1 MILFRSNSQLSRLV
15 PLVSATTILSFTAV
29 LHLASSRILSLI
41 SITIT
46 KTFKNLSKQ
55 RSLRKTASSAMMSG
69 SGFSLKGMPSVG
81 HSGGR
86 FFEIGANLLDDT
98 FRGIYHG
105 KQKHQE
111 DILNVLERGKEMGV
125 QRQIVTAGCLE
136 DSVEALKLVR
146 LLKPKYELFSTVG
159 VHPTR
164 ANELRNP
171 EEAAKIIDQLKAII
185 ADGRSDGSVLALG
198 ECGLDYDRLQFCTK
212 EVQLSAFKLQL
223 NLAAE
228 VSLPMFLHNRNTN
241 GDFIRIV
248 TEERAK
254 MKCGGV
260 VHSFDGTLDEMLQ
273 LVELGLYIGING
285 CSLRTEENLAVVAQI
300 PENRLLLETDSPWC
314 GVKPTHAGSKHLKT
328 DFPRKKAEKYEAG
341 FMVKDRNEPCTIVQV
356 LEIVAAV
363 RGADP
368 LVLAEKVYSNSEALF
383 FPSTIHS

>member
-1 MILFRSNSQLSRLV
+1 
-15 PLVSATTILSFTAV
+15 
-29 LHLASSRILSLI
+29 
-41 SITIT
+41 
-46 KTFKNLSKQ
+46 
-55 RSLRKTASSAMMSG
+55 MMSG

-260 VHSFDGTLDEMLQ
+260 VHSFDGTLEEMLQ